1 MARGVSIESPTKSK
15 GSKGKSDAGANLDK
29 ALGGFDL
36 FDKSKC
42 ADVFEDVVVDD
53 IQMYEQMST
62 RLKYRKKFQYKLL
75 GQRVAKIKLMMAVGG
90 L

>member
-1 MARGVSIESPTKSK
+1 MSIESPTPSK
-15 GSKGKSDAGANLDK
+15 GGQAQATENLDK

-42 ADVFEDVVVDD
+42 QDVFEKVVVDN

-75 GQRVAKIKLMMAVGG
+75 G
-90 L
+90 